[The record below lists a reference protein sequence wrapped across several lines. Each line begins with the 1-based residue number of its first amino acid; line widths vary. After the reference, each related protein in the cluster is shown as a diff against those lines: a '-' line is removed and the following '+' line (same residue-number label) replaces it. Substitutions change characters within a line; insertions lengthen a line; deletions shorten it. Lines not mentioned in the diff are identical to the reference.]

1 MATNA
6 RHSIR
11 GKLVHERDTC
21 LARAAECDTAIR
33 LIDDVLKTA
42 KAATHERVL
51 AHAITRER
59 KTRAPKAPKP
69 TTATQTGQ
77 PRVHFGAIL
86 AGFSEDTPTPST
98 TVRNALGLEGKAINT
113 YVGRAVRLKLLK
125 RTAKGVYLRTRR
137 PYTPPNGTGPEQP
150 AP

>member
-1 MATNA
+1 
-6 RHSIR
+6 
-11 GKLVHERDTC
+11 VYERDTC

-33 LIDDVLKTA
+33 LIDEVSTTSKAKTRDA
-42 KAATHERVL
+42 VIAQAIYHERK
-51 AHAITRER
+51 R
-59 KTRAPKAPKP
+59 RAPKAPKTP
-69 TTATQTGQ
+69 PRTGQ
-77 PRVHFGAIL
+77 RRVHFGAIL

-98 TVRNALGLEGKAINT
+98 NVRDALGLEGKAINI

-125 RTAKGVYLRTRR
+125 RTAKGIYIRTRR